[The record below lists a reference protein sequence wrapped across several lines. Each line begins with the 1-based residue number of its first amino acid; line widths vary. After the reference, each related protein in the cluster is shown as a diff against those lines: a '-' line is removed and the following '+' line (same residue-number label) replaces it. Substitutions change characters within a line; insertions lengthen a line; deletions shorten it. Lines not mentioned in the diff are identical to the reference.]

1 MYPATFTNSRIT
13 NLVINNETPPEWR
26 NTNNLSDEQANDE
39 QKKSLVFAYGDVTN
53 IYVPDTAVT
62 TYKQDE
68 NWQSVADKIKPLS
81 ELPSVN
87 TKSEYDQLSNV
98 NKLNTII
105 KEYM

>member
-1 MYPATFTNSRIT
+1 M
-13 NLVINNETPPEWR
+13 
-26 NTNNLSDEQANDE
+26 SDDQANDG
-39 QKKSLVFAYGDVTN
+39 QKKSLVFIYSDVSN
-53 IYVPDTAVT
+53 IYVPDAAVT
-62 TYKQDE
+62 TYQQDE

-87 TKSEYDQLSNV
+87 TKTEYDQLSDV